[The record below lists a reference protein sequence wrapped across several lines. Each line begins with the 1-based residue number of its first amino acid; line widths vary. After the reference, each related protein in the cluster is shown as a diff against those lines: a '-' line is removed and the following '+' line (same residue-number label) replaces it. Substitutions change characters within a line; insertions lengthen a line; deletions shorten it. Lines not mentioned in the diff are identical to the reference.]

1 MQSFHLFLFQG
12 INYIPELYKD
22 GIVAL
27 LREKDIMFLYVR
39 IKCYKLDVG
48 YLLI

>member
-12 INYIPELYKD
+12 INYIPELYKY

-27 LREKDIMFLYVR
+27 LWKKILCSCM
-39 IKCYKLDVG
+39 
-48 YLLI
+48 